1 MIVCYVTMYNYVKL
15 LMSTYLLHSGNIKE
29 CILIAETN
37 FSNIITNNTFNIL
50 NISDYYDISF

>member
-1 MIVCYVTMYNYVKL
+1 MYNYVKL

-37 FSNIITNNTFNIL
+37 FNNIITNNTFNIL